1 MEHSLCLPVQ
11 PWLAAIVVRHRMIER
26 VAWEGAMAVA
36 EVSMVGSWD
45 VYREHALV
53 QEMLMV
59 VGCRTADERRHKMA
73 WHLWMVALV

>member
-1 MEHSLCLPVQ
+1 M
-11 PWLAAIVVRHRMIER
+11 AAIVVRYRMIEH
-26 VAWEGAMAVA
+26 VAWEGAMVAA

-59 VGCRTADERRHKMA
+59 VGYRTADERRHTMA